1 MTINEGK
8 QDPVPPPRVFPL
20 EVFGWVLVVLT
31 IATIIVGVMLAPEQL
46 SWMRVHWLL
55 FNWPM
60 LRIERLETI
69 VPLNIQHV
77 LMFGWLSFLLRLTWR
92 NASWKQLFAVVAG
105 LAIGTELLQVWL
117 PGRDPRL
124 SDVRDDLLG
133 ACLAWVLL
141 TLLVGLRRKF
151 ATKRT

>member
-1 MTINEGK
+1 M
-8 QDPVPPPRVFPL
+8 
-20 EVFGWVLVVLT
+20 LVVLT

-46 SWMRVHWLL
+46 SWMRVHWVM

-60 LRIERLETI
+60 GRIEWLETN

-117 PGRDPRL
+117 PGGIQAQRCAR
-124 SDVRDDLLG
+124 
-133 ACLAWVLL
+133 
-141 TLLVGLRRKF
+141 
-151 ATKRT
+151 